1 MPRHHVER
9 RSPHPPDKLYALAS
23 DVRTY
28 PEFVPWIRSMRVWN
42 ERETSET
49 SRSLDAEAT
58 VGFKLFSGTFGSH
71 VTFDD
76 ARHEIATRL
85 ISGPFKRLS
94 NTWRFVPEG
103 EGSRILFDI
112 DFEFR
117 SRLLQMLLD
126 ANFDYAV
133 GRLIGCF
140 EARADALYRAGSS
153 SGASVSQTR

>member
-23 DVRTY
+23 DVRSY
-28 PEFVPWIRSMRVWN
+28 PEFVPWIRAMRVWN
-42 ERETSET
+42 ERRASDT
-49 SRSLDAEAT
+49 SRTLDAEAT
-58 VGFKLFSGTFGSH
+58 VGFKLFSGTFASH
-71 VTFDD
+71 VSLDD
-76 ARHEIATRL
+76 AGYEIRTRL
-85 ISGPFKRLS
+85 LSGPFKRLS
-94 NTWRFVPEG
+94 NSWRFETDG
-103 EGSRILFDI
+103 QGGSRIQFDI

-140 EARADALYRAGSS
+140 EARADTLYRTGSS
-153 SGASVSQTR
+153 TAGA